1 MLLLGMYPYVGRNTI
16 NAVALNELSKCFLF
30 FLLLF
35 LHYLYLH
42 GLREDHEFEI
52 RETLVQILVFLLTF
66 LSYLQIIINNHSKSQ
81 FYYV

>member
-35 LHYLYLH
+35 LHYFFAVLPLPTFYRSQSRMIGTLLGSRKGGFSQRQTW
-42 GLREDHEFEI
+42 GLP
-52 RETLVQILVFLLTF
+52 
-66 LSYLQIIINNHSKSQ
+66 
-81 FYYV
+81 

>member
-52 RETLVQILVFLLTF
+52 RETLVQNPSFSTYF
-66 LSYLQIIINNHSKSQ
+66 FELSPNH
-81 FYYV
+81 Y